1 MDPAHLELRGWR
13 FQIEEVSWGHYVVE
27 GVDPWGRKVSRSGS
41 DADALLAACRKD
53 AEDIDA
59 AVARKASRP

>member
-1 MDPAHLELRGWR
+1 MVPSHFEERGWR
-13 FQIEEVSWGHYVVE
+13 FRIEEVSWGQWVVE

-59 AVARKASRP
+59 AVARKAIRP